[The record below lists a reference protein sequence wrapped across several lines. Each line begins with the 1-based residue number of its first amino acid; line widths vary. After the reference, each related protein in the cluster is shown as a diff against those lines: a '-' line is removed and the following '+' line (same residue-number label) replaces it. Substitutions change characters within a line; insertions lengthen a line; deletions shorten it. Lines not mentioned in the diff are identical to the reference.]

1 MTTSLYNQ
9 IKLICLQ
16 RQKYDSKIDK
26 PILLTLIYMYLIQNL
41 ITNYSELSSTDTK
54 RLTDIYDY
62 LYKIIQ

>member
-1 MTTSLYNQ
+1 MTIALYNQ

-16 RQKYDSKIDK
+16 RQKSNINVDK
-26 PILLTLIYMYLIQNL
+26 RMLLILTYMYLIQNL
-41 ITNYSELSSTDTK
+41 ITNYSELSHTDIQ

>member
-1 MTTSLYNQ
+1 MTTALYNQ

-16 RQKYDSKIDK
+16 KQKYNSKADK
-26 PILLTLIYMYLIQNL
+26 RILLALAYMYLIQNL
-41 ITNYSELSSTDTK
+41 ITNYSELSHTDIQ

>member
-1 MTTSLYNQ
+1 MTIALYNQ

-16 RQKYDSKIDK
+16 RQKYNSKTDK
-26 PILLTLIYMYLIQNL
+26 RILLALAYMYLIQNL
-41 ITNYSELSSTDTK
+41 ITNCSRLSSTDTQ

>member
-1 MTTSLYNQ
+1 MTIALYNQ
-9 IKLICLQ
+9 IKSICLQ

-26 PILLTLIYMYLIQNL
+26 RILLTLIYMYLIQNL

>member
-1 MTTSLYNQ
+1 MTPILYNQ

-26 PILLTLIYMYLIQNL
+26 RILLVLAYMYLIQNL
-41 ITNYSELSSTDTK
+41 ITNYSELSSTDAK

>member
-1 MTTSLYNQ
+1 MTIALYNQ

-16 RQKYDSKIDK
+16 RQKSNINVDK
-26 PILLTLIYMYLIQNL
+26 RMLLILTYMYLIQNL
-41 ITNYSELSSTDTK
+41 ITNYSELSSTDAK

>member
-9 IKLICLQ
+9 IKSICLQ

-26 PILLTLIYMYLIQNL
+26 RILLTLIYMYLIQNL
-41 ITNYSELSSTDTK
+41 ITNYSELSHADIQ
-54 RLTDIYDY
+54 RLTGIYDY

>member
-1 MTTSLYNQ
+1 MTTILYNQ

-16 RQKYDSKIDK
+16 RQKYNSKADK
-26 PILLTLIYMYLIQNL
+26 RILLILVYMYLIQNL

-54 RLTDIYDY
+54 QLTDIYDH

>member
-1 MTTSLYNQ
+1 MTTILYNQ

-26 PILLTLIYMYLIQNL
+26 RILLILAYMYLIQNL
-41 ITNYSELSSTDTK
+41 ITNYSELSSTDAK

>member
-1 MTTSLYNQ
+1 MTIALYNQ

-16 RQKYDSKIDK
+16 RQKYDSKTDK
-26 PILLTLIYMYLIQNL
+26 RTLLVLTYMYLIQNM
-41 ITNYSELSSTDTK
+41 ITNYSELSHTDTQ

>member
-1 MTTSLYNQ
+1 MTTILYNQ

-26 PILLTLIYMYLIQNL
+26 RILLVLAYMYLIQNL
-41 ITNYSELSSTDTK
+41 ITNYSELSSTDAK

>member
-1 MTTSLYNQ
+1 MTIALYNQ

-26 PILLTLIYMYLIQNL
+26 RILLTLIYMYLIQNL
-41 ITNYSELSSTDTK
+41 ITNYSELSHTDIQ

>member
-1 MTTSLYNQ
+1 MTIALYNQ

-16 RQKYDSKIDK
+16 RQKSNINVDK
-26 PILLTLIYMYLIQNL
+26 RMLLILTYMYLIQNM
-41 ITNYSELSSTDTK
+41 ITNYSELSHTDIQ

>member
-1 MTTSLYNQ
+1 MTVALYNQ

-16 RQKYDSKIDK
+16 RQKSNINVDK
-26 PILLTLIYMYLIQNL
+26 RMLLILTYMYLIQNL
-41 ITNYSELSSTDTK
+41 ITNYSELSSTDAK

>member
-1 MTTSLYNQ
+1 MTIALYNQ

-26 PILLTLIYMYLIQNL
+26 RILLILAYMYLIQNL
-41 ITNYSELSSTDTK
+41 ITNYSELSSTDAK

>member
-1 MTTSLYNQ
+1 MTIALYNQ

-16 RQKYDSKIDK
+16 RSKYNSKTDK
-26 PILLTLIYMYLIQNL
+26 RILLALAYMYLIQNL
-41 ITNYSELSSTDTK
+41 ITNYSELSYTDIQ

>member
-1 MTTSLYNQ
+1 MTIALYNQ

-16 RQKYDSKIDK
+16 RQKYNSKTDK
-26 PILLTLIYMYLIQNL
+26 RMLLALTYIYLIQNL
-41 ITNYSELSSTDTK
+41 ITNYSELSHTDIQ

>member
-1 MTTSLYNQ
+1 MTIALYNQ

-16 RQKYDSKIDK
+16 RQKYNSKTDK
-26 PILLTLIYMYLIQNL
+26 RTQLAFTYMYLIQNM
-41 ITNYSELSSTDTK
+41 ITNYSELSHTDVQ

>member
-1 MTTSLYNQ
+1 MTIALYNQ
-9 IKLICLQ
+9 IKSICLQ

-26 PILLTLIYMYLIQNL
+26 RILLTLIYMYLIQNL
-41 ITNYSELSSTDTK
+41 ITNYSELSHTDIQ

>member
-1 MTTSLYNQ
+1 MTIALYNQ

-16 RQKYDSKIDK
+16 RQKSNSKTDK
-26 PILLTLIYMYLIQNL
+26 RMLLVLTYMYLIQNL
-41 ITNYSELSSTDTK
+41 ITNYSELSHTDVQ

>member
-1 MTTSLYNQ
+1 MTIALYNQ

-16 RQKYDSKIDK
+16 RQKSNSKTDK
-26 PILLTLIYMYLIQNL
+26 RVLLVLTYMYLIQNL
-41 ITNYSELSSTDTK
+41 ITNYSELSHTDVQ

>member
-1 MTTSLYNQ
+1 MTIALYNQ

-16 RQKYDSKIDK
+16 RSKYNSKIDK
-26 PILLTLIYMYLIQNL
+26 RMLLALAYMYLIQNL
-41 ITNYSELSSTDTK
+41 ITNYSELSHTDIQ